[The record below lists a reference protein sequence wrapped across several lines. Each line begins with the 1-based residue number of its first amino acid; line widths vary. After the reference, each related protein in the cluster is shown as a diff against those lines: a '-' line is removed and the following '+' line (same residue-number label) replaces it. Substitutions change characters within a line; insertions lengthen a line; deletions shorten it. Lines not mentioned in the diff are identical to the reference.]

1 MSSKIDEVSLKVLNA
16 AQDTNVEEKSA
27 AESEAVEFRMLQQEG
42 KTMKFFGKGRDQ
54 LTDTLIG
61 KLIAILTVD
70 VEKKE
75 FDTPYALQA
84 YVEQFQATLFEKLY
98 LALFGKGF
106 KKVLAVFENQVIGKG
121 TFLDIA
127 SVFSIPCLLAT
138 NSAKAAIQ
146 TELYHAIQ
154 TKKILT
160 DEDLTILVNKC
171 CEQPA
176 QDLFK
181 HTDIQN
187 FAEINE
193 FERQGWEQRII
204 RTTFILTKD
213 LETYFFEDL
222 IELP

>member
-1 MSSKIDEVSLKVLNA
+1 
-16 AQDTNVEEKSA
+16 
-27 AESEAVEFRMLQQEG
+27 
-42 KTMKFFGKGRDQ
+42 
-54 LTDTLIG
+54 
-61 KLIAILTVD
+61 
-70 VEKKE
+70 
-75 FDTPYALQA
+75 
-84 YVEQFQATLFEKLY
+84 
-98 LALFGKGF
+98 
-106 KKVLAVFENQVIGKG
+106 
-121 TFLDIA
+121 
-127 SVFSIPCLLAT
+127 VFSIPCLLAT